1 MSRDAAK
8 APSTFLKPLRGQ
20 RVDSPVRE
28 GVPGQVQVGEVG
40 AAASQQG
47 PKQLAETES
56 RSCCVIEVANRL
68 FWLSDAPQ
76 TVILKALV
84 LLTLLASMLTRS

>member
-8 APSTFLKPLRGQ
+8 VPSFFKAPTGTQ
-20 RVDSPVRE
+20 AEGEGSPVGE

-56 RSCCVIEVANRL
+56 RSCCVIEVANGYSGSL
-68 FWLSDAPQ
+68 
-76 TVILKALV
+76 AL
-84 LLTLLASMLTRS
+84 LNLLA